1 MRILRQ
7 KVNVYQKE
15 SKHCLS
21 MLGLKACLASIVN
34 SAENISKP
42 KLGYKNITPNIS
54 SKEWPNSRKIKLN
67 NYLKR

>member
-1 MRILRQ
+1 
-7 KVNVYQKE
+7 
-15 SKHCLS
+15 